1 MRRWLDKE
9 ETDDDKVCLEVQG
22 RKKKQ
27 PSTYILQNKRVEL
40 KWSRWC
46 WCELQ
51 TMTEMLK
58 VHSEA
63 SYNAL
68 LKLCALF
75 LTFRSRLE
83 SKLEME
89 GKDCNR
95 YLLKETLR
103 SSLWS
108 WLLLS
113 LKKRGNDDDSFF
125 FFDFGCC
132 FSNRCSENKFRSVLL
147 RRTTPIF
154 WSHIRFRLLSSLS
167 WEREEVIKETGLPY
181 WYPLC
186 CLFFSAIRCQFYV
199 HGMIYYKWNYMNR
212 TRGLQVHGTIQE
224 YNCVY
229 IHHDRASFQTT

>member
-1 MRRWLDKE
+1 MRQWLDKE

-27 PSTYILQNKRVEL
+27 PSTDILQNKRVEL

-167 WEREEVIKETGLPY
+167 WERGSHQGDWT
-181 WYPLC
+181 PLLIPFMLSFLQC
-186 CLFFSAIRCQFYV
+186 HKMSVLCSRHDL
-199 HGMIYYKWNYMNR
+199 
-212 TRGLQVHGTIQE
+212 LQVELHEQDSRSPSSW
-224 YNCVY
+224 NNPRV
-229 IHHDRASFQTT
+229 